1 MKPIHLIRNVKN
13 TLKKRNG
20 NMRATKLIIFFLLIS
35 FASISQTRPAWS
47 GINLVWAPEYGDTLS
62 VVKSIQ
68 GV

>member
-1 MKPIHLIRNVKN
+1 
-13 TLKKRNG
+13 
-20 NMRATKLIIFFLLIS
+20 MRSTKLIILWLLIS
-35 FASISQTRPAWS
+35 VAAISQTRPEWA